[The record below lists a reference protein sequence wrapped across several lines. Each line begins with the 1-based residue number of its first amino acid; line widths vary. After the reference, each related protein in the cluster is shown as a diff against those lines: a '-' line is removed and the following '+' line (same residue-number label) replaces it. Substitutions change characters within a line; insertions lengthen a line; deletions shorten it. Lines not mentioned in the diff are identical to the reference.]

1 MFAAL
6 AALVTIVSA
15 NGLPADTKDRLAWWR
30 EARFGLFIHWGLY
43 SIPAGE
49 WNGQTNHAEW
59 IRETAQIPLDVY
71 ERFVPRFN
79 PVKFDADAWVRA
91 AKEAGMKYI
100 VITTKHHDGFCLF
113 DSKYT
118 DFDIMATP
126 FKRDIM
132 RELADACRRHGLRI
146 GWYYSIMDWHHPDYL
161 PRRGW
166 EVGHRPVQGADF
178 GHYFEYVKN
187 QVTELLTNY
196 GDIGVMWFDGEWEST
211 WTQEYGAELYR
222 LCRRLQPNVIVNNR
236 VSPSRSGMESIGATG
251 EHFGD
256 FGTPEQYIPP
266 TGLPGTDWET
276 CMTMN
281 DHWGYNK
288 NDANWKSSQQLVR
301 NLVDIASKGG
311 NYLLNI
317 GPTALGELPSD
328 SLERLRDMG
337 AWMRA
342 NGEAIYGTAA
352 SPFKRLPWGRCTRK
366 ALGGDTALYLH
377 VFEWNQPRA
386 LLLVPG
392 IGNQP
397 LGAKVLAS
405 GEALEVFRSGSD
417 IAIRL
422 PKKAPDEAIRVIKL
436 VVRGEPVVY
445 DAPEINAASPIFVNP
460 LEVSLS
466 ASKGLEIRY
475 TTDGTKPSA
484 RSTLY
489 TGPFKISQTTLVRA
503 VALHNGK
510 PVSPIAERR
519 FECVAPR
526 PADSVRNL
534 ASGLAVTVYRGT
546 YDRLPNFEGLGSI
559 SATVLPTVELGSF
572 AKDEHIA
579 LVFDGVL
586 MIPRDDVYLL
596 SLTSDDG
603 SRLWIGGELVID
615 NDGLHVA
622 ETVTTPV
629 ALASGA
635 HRIRV
640 AWFNKT
646 GGAALSLAIATPGA
660 RPQPVPPQM
669 LFHET
674 EEGQASGR

>member
-1 MFAAL
+1 MLATL
-6 AALVTIVSA
+6 AAMMACMGAQGMT
-15 NGLPADTKDRLAWWR
+15 ADAADRLAWWR

-59 IRETAQIPLDVY
+59 IRETARIPLDVY
-71 ERFVPRFN
+71 ERFVPQFN
-79 PVKFDADAWVRA
+79 PVNFDADAWVRA
-91 AKEAGMKYI
+91 AKDAGMKYI

-113 DSKYT
+113 DSAHT
-118 DFDIMATP
+118 DFDITATP

-132 RELADACRRHGLRI
+132 KELADACRRHGI
-146 GWYYSIMDWHHPDYL
+146 KICWYYSIMDWHHADYL

-166 EVGHRPVQGADF
+166 EASSRPAEGADF
-178 GHYFEYVKN
+178 DRYFDYLKR
-187 QVTELLTNY
+187 QVTELLTKY

-222 LCRRLQPNVIVNNR
+222 LCRSLQARVIVNNR
-236 VSPSRSGMESIGATG
+236 VSPSRSGMESVGATG

-288 NDANWKSSQQLVR
+288 QDANWKSSTQLIR
-301 NLVDIASKGG
+301 NLVDIVSKGG

-317 GPTALGELPSD
+317 GPTALGEFPPE
-328 SLERLRDMG
+328 SLERLRDIG
-337 AWMRA
+337 EWMRA

-352 SPFKRLPWGRCTRK
+352 SPFKNLSWGRCTQRRS
-366 ALGGDTALYLH
+366 GEGTSLYLH
-377 VFEWNQPRA
+377 LFEWNQPQGVLR
-386 LLLVPG
+386 VQG

-397 LGAKVLAS
+397 LGAKMLS
-405 GEALEVFRSGSD
+405 GGEPLEVFRSGSD

-422 PKKAPDEAIRVIKL
+422 PSQEPDAAVSVIKL
-436 VVRGEPVVY
+436 TVRGEPVVY
-445 DAPEINAASPIFVNP
+445 DAPTIEAAADFFVNP
-460 LEVSLS
+460 LSVSIS
-466 ASKGLEIRY
+466 ASRGLQVRY
-475 TTDGTKPSA
+475 TTDGSA
-484 RSTLY
+484 PDENSPLY
-489 TGPFKISQTTLVRA
+489 TQPFAITDTTIVRA
-503 VALHNGK
+503 VGVHNGK
-510 PVSPIAERR
+510 LVSPVSERR
-519 FECVAPR
+519 FQRVQPR
-526 PADSVRNL
+526 PPDSVRAL
-534 ASGLAVTVYRGT
+534 SSGLAVTVYRGEW
-546 YDRLPNFEGLGSI
+546 DRLPVFAQLRPA
-559 SATVLPTVELGSF
+559 SASVMPTVELGAF
-572 AKDEHIA
+572 AQEERVA
-579 LVFDGVL
+579 LVFEGVL

-603 SRLWIGGELVID
+603 SRLWVGDVLVID

-622 ETVTTPV
+622 ETVTAPI
-629 ALASGA
+629 ALARGP
-635 HRIRV
+635 HRFRV

-646 GGAALSLAIATPGA
+646 GGATLSLSLATPGSA
-660 RPQPVPPQM
+660 PKPVTREM

-674 EEGQASGR
+674 EE

>member
-1 MFAAL
+1 MLAAL
-6 AALVTIVSA
+6 AALGTLVSA
-15 NGLPADTKDRLAWWR
+15 QGMTADVQDRLAWWR

-49 WNGQTNHAEW
+49 WNGRTNHAEW
-59 IRETAQIPLDVY
+59 IRETAQIPLDIY
-71 ERFVPRFN
+71 ARFVPQFN
-79 PVKFDADAWVRA
+79 PVNFDADAWVRA
-91 AKEAGMKYI
+91 AKEAGMQYI
-100 VITTKHHDGFCLF
+100 VITSKHHDGFCLF
-113 DSKYT
+113 DSAHT

-132 RELADACRRHGLRI
+132 KELADACRRQGMKI
-146 GWYYSIMDWHHPDYL
+146 CWYYSIMDWSHPDYL

-166 EVGHRPVQGADF
+166 EVAHRPPQGADF
-178 GHYFEYVKN
+178 DRYFAYLKE
-187 QVTELLTNY
+187 QVTELLTKY

-222 LCRRLQPNVIVNNR
+222 LCRSLQPNVIVNNR
-236 VSPSRSGMESIGATG
+236 VSPSRSGMESVGATG

-288 NDANWKSSQQLVR
+288 NDANWKSSTQLVQ
-301 NLVDIASKGG
+301 NLVDIVSKGG

-317 GPTALGELPSD
+317 GPTALGELPPE
-328 SLERLRDMG
+328 SLERLRDIG
-337 AWMRA
+337 AWMRV
-342 NGEAIYGTAA
+342 NGEAVYGTSA
-352 SPFKRLPWGRCTRK
+352 SPFKRLPWGRCTQK
-366 ALGGDTALYLH
+366 GAGADTALYLH
-377 VFEWNQPRA
+377 VFEWSQPQA
-386 LLLVPG
+386 LLLVPS

-397 LGAKVLAS
+397 LGAKLLAT

-422 PKKAPDEAIRVIKL
+422 PAKAPDEAVSVIKL

-445 DAPEINAASPIFVNP
+445 DAPEIEAASPIFVNP
-460 LEVSLS
+460 LAVTLS

-475 TTDGTKPSA
+475 TTDGTAPNA
-484 RSTLY
+484 RSRLY
-489 TGPFKISQTTLVRA
+489 AAPFEISQTTLVRA
-503 VALHNGK
+503 IALHNGK

-519 FECVAPR
+519 FERVTPR
-526 PADSVRNL
+526 SPDAVRAL
-534 ASGLAVTVYRGT
+534 ASGLEVTVYRGT
-546 YDRLPNFEGLGSI
+546 YDRLPNFNDLRST
-559 SATVLPTVELGSF
+559 STTVAPTVELGSF
-572 AKDEHIA
+572 ARDEHIA

-586 MIPRDDVYLL
+586 MIPSDDVYLL

-603 SRLWIGGELVID
+603 SRLSIGGELVVD

-622 ETVTTPV
+622 ETVTAPI
-629 ALASGA
+629 ALARGA
-635 HRIRV
+635 HRFRV

-646 GGAALSLAIATPGA
+646 GGAALSLSLSTPGSA
-660 RPQPVPPQM
+660 PKPVTREM

-674 EEGQASGR
+674 EE